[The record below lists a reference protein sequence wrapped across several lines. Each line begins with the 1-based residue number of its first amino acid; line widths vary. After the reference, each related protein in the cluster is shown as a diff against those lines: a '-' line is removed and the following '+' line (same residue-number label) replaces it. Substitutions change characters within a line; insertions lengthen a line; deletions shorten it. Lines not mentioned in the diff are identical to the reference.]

1 MDIFKRLKD
10 LDLPKGEYVVVGGA
24 MAAHGIRDAH
34 DLDIL
39 VTPNLYGKLLVSRGY
54 TQCTCEQCM
63 NTSRLMLKG
72 DNVDILP
79 NLIFG
84 NYIGDTKKLIR
95 TADVIRGFPFIK
107 LREFSK
113 FKRELGRQK
122 DLNDIKLI
130 NNYLRRKVSGH

>member
-1 MDIFKRLKD
+1 MYKKDSLGVTVGNLNIVDVCAMSLK
-10 LDLPKGEYVVVGGA
+10 KSVQFFE
-24 MAAHGIRDAH
+24 
-34 DLDIL
+34 
-39 VTPNLYGKLLVSRGY
+39 KLKLSP
-54 TQCTCEQCM
+54 EQCM